1 MSKDGRHL
9 PSLHFPEATPS
20 LRAPAAWTSGRD
32 TDTKRESQSHRRT
45 NLRTSEVTDVGLRG
59 TSGKTALLKKVQ
71 LFEGLSDRQLQQIA
85 RLADEIDAPAGKILA
100 RAGDTGREMFVIVD
114 GQATVTTSQR
124 RTLQLGTGDFFG
136 EMSLLDGGPRSAT
149 VEAATPMHLLVIGQ
163 REFFELLAEAP
174 LISKCIM
181 RTLSQRLRKSDAA
194 FSMCT

>member
-1 MSKDGRHL
+1 MRSGNH
-9 PSLHFPEATPS
+9 SLTGVQ
-20 LRAPAAWTSGRD
+20 RGT
-32 TDTKRESQSHRRT
+32 
-45 NLRTSEVTDVGLRG
+45 TSEVTDVGLRG